1 MMRTGHGMDG
11 LSGRGSSR
19 AGSQGGFIF
28 SASPGAIRE
37 TAGPARVRRGG
48 GGGSSRAGSQGGFIM
63 ALLLIFIA
71 IMGVMLMKATPY
83 AIAEV
88 RRDQEAE
95 LIFRGEAIAR
105 AIRLY
110 QMRTGGYPA
119 SLDMLAQL
127 RPRILRRVYKDPMT
141 KDGEWRKIYAV
152 QPGASGDATGL
163 PIVGVASQSEGDSYR
178 IYKGRTQYN
187 DWIFAATDNILG
199 VPLGMGVARPTGAPT
214 PQPTGGDTKR

>member
-1 MMRTGHGMDG
+1 M
-11 LSGRGSSR
+11 
-19 AGSQGGFIF
+19 
-28 SASPGAIRE
+28 
-37 TAGPARVRRGG
+37 
-48 GGGSSRAGSQGGFIM
+48 M
-63 ALLLIFIA
+63 ALLLVFIT

-95 LIFRGEAIAR
+95 LIFRGEAMAR
-105 AIRLY
+105 AIRLF
-110 QMRTGGYPA
+110 QMRTGGFPS
-119 SLDMLAQL
+119 SLEQLAQV

-163 PIVGVASQSEGDSYR
+163 QIIGVASQSEGDSYK

-187 DWIFAATDNILG
+187 DWIFAATDSILG
-199 VPLGMGVARPTGAPT
+199 VPQGMGVNPSPPGGT
-214 PQPTGGDTKR
+214 PTGGGKDGGGTGIGGETKK